1 MVFIKLFP
9 LGVVNG
15 PDIRKLIKNNTF
27 DTVLNK
33 DELIAWRSVKEV
45 IHGLLGKNRSENYQS
60 SVDTMMN
67 AFSKIHVNMSLKIH
81 YLHHHLD
88 YFGQQL
94 ATESD
99 EQGER
104 YHQIAMP
111 FEMR

>member
-1 MVFIKLFP
+1 MKITFL
-9 LGVVNG
+9 LSGVVNG
-15 PDIRKLIKNNTF
+15 PDIRKLIKKQAF
-27 DTVLNK
+27 DNV
-33 DELIAWRSVKEV
+33 LIAIELTAWCSIKQV
-45 IHGLLGKNRSENYQS
+45 IEGLLGKHRSENYQT
-60 SVDTMMN
+60 SVDSMMD
-67 AFSKIHVNMSLKIH
+67 AFSKIGVNMSLKVH

-104 YHQIAMP
+104 YHQVAMP